1 MKKYIYIGGG
11 FSDSQLLY
19 VLPFAD
25 GYSKKNGIKH
35 WIFERPLSEAINN
48 QVLMA
53 SILKQYHV
61 DSCRAGP
68 VVVRYFH
75 LIIKILISLIPAFF
89 LAFRVTRNKLLENDR
104 WLLYQFKHAAWDTAQ
119 NRVPDGFICISWIR
133 RFIASLR
140 VYVTI
145 HRTIKLMKRFRIS
158 CAILGHTVYTDRAQ
172 LALLNNDDIDVI
184 AHGAFNFYRFLHKNR
199 DSSFRMP
206 SSDEW
211 LNLNKLVSNNDVE
224 NFWKSRRVGISA
236 YSEAQA
242 AAIVNN
248 PTKNEV
254 PANVILLHV
263 FRDSPFNYLDKERI
277 FSDYVEWII
286 FTLETLRHSSEKW
299 LLKLHPAAKRWGE
312 DQLIWLQA
320 IGDLVFNGD
329 WPQNIE
335 ISQDNYTNID
345 VFENTNRVV
354 TYHGTAHLEAASWGI
369 RPIVISDVTLNS
381 CDENMVIKP
390 LTKSDYQNYLLAP
403 STTYFFKL
411 SEKQIAT
418 ARRVLF
424 FGDEVLTFG
433 QDINGAHI
441 YRSDS
446 HSLREDDFRSIEFS
460 ITKNFRLFQMLGAE
474 MASGLN
480 RSVSFKYFD
489 DYKNASSSN
498 LL

>member
-1 MKKYIYIGGG
+1 MKKYMYIGGG

-25 GYSKKNGIKH
+25 GYSQKAGITN
-35 WIFERPLSEAINN
+35 WIFERPLSDAINN
-48 QVLMA
+48 QPLMA
-53 SILKQYHV
+53 LMLKKYHVRTFRTESGVFRYFDLILK
-61 DSCRAGP
+61 
-68 VVVRYFH
+68 
-75 LIIKILISLIPAFF
+75 ILVSLIPAFF
-89 LAFRVTRNKLLENDR
+89 LTFTVTRNKLLENNQ
-104 WLLYQFKHAAWDTAQ
+104 WLRYQFKHAAWDTAQ
-119 NRVPDGFICISWIR
+119 NLVPDGVIYMPWAR
-133 RFIASLR
+133 RFIASLK

-145 HRTIKLMKRFRIS
+145 YRTLKLMRQFRIS
-158 CAILGHTVYTDRAQ
+158 CVILGHTVYADRAQ
-172 LALLNNDDIDVI
+172 LALLNNNGIDVI
-184 AHGAFNFYRFLHKNR
+184 AHAAFNFYRFLHKNR
-199 DSSFRMP
+199 DSSYKIP

-211 LNLNKLVSNNDVE
+211 CNLNKLVSDNEVE
-224 NFWKSRRVGISA
+224 NFWNSRRVGVSA

-248 PTKNEV
+248 PTINKV
-254 PANVILLHV
+254 PENVILLHV
-263 FRDSPFNYLDKERI
+263 FRDSPFNYIDKERI
-277 FSDYVEWII
+277 FSDYVEWVI

-335 ISQDNYTNID
+335 ISQDNYSNID
-345 VFENTNRVV
+345 VFENANRVV
-354 TYHGTAHLEAASWGI
+354 TYHGTAHLEAACWGI

-381 CDENMVIKP
+381 YDENMVIKP

-403 STTYFFKL
+403 SATDFFKL

-418 ARRVLF
+418 ARRILF
-424 FGDEVLTFG
+424 FRDKVLTFG
-433 QDINGAHI
+433 QDINGSHI

-446 HSLREDDFRSIEFS
+446 QSLRENDFRNIEFS
-460 ITKNFRLFQMLGAE
+460 IMKNFRLFQMLGSE
-474 MASGLN
+474 MASGLT

-489 DYKNASSSN
+489 DYKNTSN
-498 LL
+498 SYLL